1 VKRASWLAT
10 ILAATLGAGLAVLVH
25 PAPKWIWNASASVPI
40 GLYAVHP
47 AGALHDGELL
57 MVAPPEPLAAFLA
70 GRGYLPNGV
79 PLLKHVLA
87 LPGHQ
92 VCRTARAIAVDG
104 VAVGEAQ
111 DRDRKGR
118 ALPVWRGCRVVA
130 AGEVFLMNR
139 RSVDSLDGRYFGA
152 LPDAAIVGRADPI
165 WTRAA
170 P

>member
-1 VKRASWLAT
+1 MRRDRWIMTTLV
-10 ILAATLGAGLAVLVH
+10 ATLSAGLASLIR
-25 PAPKWIWNASASVPI
+25 PAPKWIWNASASVPV

-47 AGALHDGELL
+47 AGALHVSELL
-57 MVAPPEPLAAFLA
+57 VVTPPEPLAAFLA
-70 GRGYLPNGV
+70 GRGYLPKGV

-92 VCRTARAIAVDG
+92 VCRTGRAIAVDG

-152 LPDAAIVGRADPI
+152 LPDTAIVGRADPI

>member
-130 AGEVFLMNR
+130 AGEVFLMNQR
-139 RSVDSLDGRYFGA
+139 TADSLDGRYFGA
-152 LPDAAIVGRADPI
+152 LPDTTIVGRADPI
-165 WTRAA
+165 WMRAA

>member
-1 VKRASWLAT
+1 MKRASWLAT

-152 LPDAAIVGRADPI
+152 LPDTTIVGRADPI
-165 WTRAA
+165 WMRAA

>member
-57 MVAPPEPLAAFLA
+57 VVAPPEPLAAFLA

-152 LPDAAIVGRADPI
+152 LPDTAIVGRADPI

>member
-1 VKRASWLAT
+1 MRRDRWIMTTLV
-10 ILAATLGAGLAVLVH
+10 ATLSAGLASLIR
-25 PAPKWIWNASASVPI
+25 PAPKWIWNASASVPV

-47 AGALHDGELL
+47 AGALHVSELL
-57 MVAPPEPLAAFLA
+57 VVTPPEPLAAFLA
-70 GRGYLPNGV
+70 GRGYLPKGV

>member
-1 VKRASWLAT
+1 MKRASWLAT

-152 LPDAAIVGRADPI
+152 LPDTAIVGRADPI